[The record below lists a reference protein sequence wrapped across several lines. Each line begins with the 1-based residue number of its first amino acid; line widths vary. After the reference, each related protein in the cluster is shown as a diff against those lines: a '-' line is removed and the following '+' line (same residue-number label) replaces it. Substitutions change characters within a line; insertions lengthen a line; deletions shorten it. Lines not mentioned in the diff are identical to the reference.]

1 MNLWVELDQE
11 PFSLEAQFANL
22 GPIEGIYFCV
32 SLGEKGMLEETFSNI
47 VRDGGSCEEKS
58 WYENSSHLKNLKAH
72 MRNS

>member
-1 MNLWVELDQE
+1 MVFHTDLPKDFTLVSTGHHKLKSVLMRAMNLWVELDQE

-32 SLGEKGMLEETFSNI
+32 SL
-47 VRDGGSCEEKS
+47 
-58 WYENSSHLKNLKAH
+58 KNLKAH